1 MAARPDITIDLLESF
16 LDFMALRMV
25 EDANH
30 YAYMLPI
37 YERVEREIAA
47 MRTRDQRFASINER
61 VKRMSDRMNTAA

>member
-25 EDANH
+25 EDANR

-37 YERVEREIAA
+37 YERVEREIAS
-47 MRTRDQRFASINER
+47 MRTRDQRFAAINER
-61 VKRMSDRMNTAA
+61 VNRMANRIKTAA